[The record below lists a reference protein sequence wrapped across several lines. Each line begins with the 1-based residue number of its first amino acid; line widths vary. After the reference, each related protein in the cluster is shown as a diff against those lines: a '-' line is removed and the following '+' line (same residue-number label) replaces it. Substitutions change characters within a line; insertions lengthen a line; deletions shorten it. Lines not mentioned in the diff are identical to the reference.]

1 MSMNWIEIVSLM
13 ASFASLTAFSLF
25 LYFSLTLRR
34 QKKELARTIV
44 SLGGKEV
51 GLSKRPLAMAIG
63 IGKDLEASVGNY
75 LKDQDWDVQLISWK
89 SGDTWLKPKDYPE
102 VMVKINGLK
111 DLAMKSGVT
120 EVLLFYAGPIDLAIY
135 IGTRLQNWVPVKVFN
150 FEKGTYRHSL
160 TLEKESAGMGA
171 LTEQLV
177 KKL

>member
-1 MSMNWIEIVSLM
+1 M
-13 ASFASLTAFSLF
+13 
-25 LYFSLTLRR
+25 
-34 QKKELARTIV
+34 
-44 SLGGKEV
+44 GGKEV
-51 GLSKRPLAMAIG
+51 GLSKRPLAIAIG

-89 SGDTWLKPKDYPE
+89 SGDTWLEPKDYPE

-150 FEKGTYRHSL
+150 FEKRIVQ
-160 TLEKESAGMGA
+160 A
-171 LTEQLV
+171 
-177 KKL
+177 